1 MSAFGASDWF
11 KKAEPFGYFRIS
23 TDKQSV
29 EDKKVDDPKKKAT
42 IKRQIKEV
50 QDALKAQGLPP
61 IKVKNIFAEVAS
73 GSKGD
78 RTQWRKMREAALQ
91 HDGRA
96 FVVVKDPSRWAR
108 NVDAAVLAWAPLKER
123 GIPIYAINTGVQTG
137 TVADKRPSEN
147 FFFLLNSGFAAQT
160 SEVQSK
166 KATESVKRQKEE
178 GAMAGSGASLFP
190 FAKKD
195 PVLIYKANKDML
207 DGEPRSGTKKA
218 LKGLMEKGSMPN
230 GIKAASANNL
240 IFRMQALEAALKPSE
255 LEEWYAFR
263 ERMRNRLIRLG
274 SDAWAS
280 GGNSKGK
287 LDYRAN
293 ALLRMSGNYMKNPMD
308 FEMPSETFLD
318 EVEKDFV
325 EYLSDKDKKRRGK
338 RGL

>member
-1 MSAFGASDWF
+1 MAEFGASDWF
-11 KKAEPFGYFRIS
+11 PKAEPFGYFRIS

-29 EDKKVDDPKKKAT
+29 EDKKQDDPKKKQT

-50 QDALKAQGLPP
+50 QDLLKSQGLPP
-61 IKVKNIFAEVAS
+61 IKAKNIYAEVAS

-78 RTQWRKMREAALQ
+78 RTQWRKLREAALQ

-108 NVDAAVLAWAPLKER
+108 NVDAAVLAWSPLKER
-123 GIPIYAINTGVQTG
+123 GIPIYAVSTGIQTG

-166 KATESVKRQKEE
+166 KATGAVQRQQEE

-190 FAKKD
+190 FAMKD
-195 PVLIYKANKDML
+195 PALIYKANKDML
-207 DGEPRSGTKKA
+207 DGQRKSGKKKA
-218 LKGLMEKGSMPN
+218 LRELMEKGSMPN
-230 GIKAASANNL
+230 GMKASSANNL
-240 IFRMQALEAALKPSE
+240 IFRIQALEAALKPSE
-255 LEEWYAFR
+255 MEEWYAFR

-274 SDAWAS
+274 SDPWAT
-280 GGNSKGK
+280 GTNSKGK

-293 ALLRMSGNYMKNPMD
+293 ALLRMTGNYMKNPME
-308 FEMPSETFLD
+308 FQMPTETFLD
-318 EVEKDFV
+318 EVEKEFV
-325 EYLSDKDKKRRGK
+325 QFLSDKDKKRRGK

>member
-1 MSAFGASDWF
+1 MNAFGASDWF
-11 KKAEPFGYFRIS
+11 KNAEPFGYFRIS

-29 EDKKVDDPKKKAT
+29 EDKKQDDPKKKAT

-50 QDALKAQGLPP
+50 QDLLKAQGLPTL
-61 IKVKNIFAEVAS
+61 KAKNIYAEVAS

-78 RTQWRKMREAALQ
+78 RTQWRKLREAALQ
-91 HDGRA
+91 HEGRA

-123 GIPIYAINTGVQTG
+123 GIPIYAVSTGIQTG

-166 KATESVKRQKEE
+166 KSTAAVQRQQEE

-190 FAKKD
+190 FAQQD
-195 PVLIYKANKDML
+195 PALIYRANKGIL
-207 DGEPRSGTKKA
+207 DGVRKSGKKKA
-218 LKGLMEKGSMPN
+218 LKQLMEKGSMPN
-230 GIKAASANNL
+230 GITFGSANNL
-240 IFRMQALEAALKPSE
+240 IFRIQALEAALKPAE

-263 ERMRNRLIRLG
+263 ERMRDRLIRLG
-274 SDAWAS
+274 SDPWATS
-280 GGNSKGK
+280 GNSKGK

-293 ALLRMSGNYMKNPMD
+293 ALLRMTGNYMKNPM
-308 FEMPSETFLD
+308 EYKMPTEDFLD
-318 EVEKDFV
+318 KVEKEYV